1 MGGVERQVT
10 YVIAGGENDG
20 ALSTCGAGLLVCV
33 TTEVENANM
42 ETAVKSTYANGS
54 CDVPLA
60 GLASAVAIV
69 AAGSLLGYSL
79 FSKKRRVPMSAQI
92 GLGVLAGCAGVVIWK
107 DRQGEALAAR
117 QFIGHINDK
126 RDAHWLKRH
135 PITYA

>member
-1 MGGVERQVT
+1 
-10 YVIAGGENDG
+10 
-20 ALSTCGAGLLVCV
+20 
-33 TTEVENANM
+33 M

-60 GLASAVAIV
+60 GLASAVAFV

-79 FSKKRRVPMSAQI
+79 FSKKRRVPVSAQI